1 MTKSDFYSAPGS
13 VIRKVAV
20 ANYAVIPFMCLIFG
34 RMLTLPLMTYGIL
47 ISSSVILM
55 IPRTYNDSKFSVW
68 TAFVTLSLSLV
79 VSLWDCASYY
89 VDGDMSCGRLLYPL
103 LTTVPLAVLATVR
116 SFRMMRDIK
125 YLTMKT
131 SGWEMMLCTIDYA
144 YLAFLMII
152 TSVMSS
158 VSAGMVWGRILVF
171 ALSLL
176 LFSILFIRSIT
187 GGPIITYNS
196 SGVPSG
202 EKNVEICAYV
212 PEAHRSDTKVMY
224 DKMCELLKS
233 NQSFLDADYRIEDL
247 AREMFSNRVYV
258 SKLINAFTGMS
269 FSQLMNRYR
278 VEYSKELF
286 KADVSLK
293 VKDLADMSGFHTQVT
308 YIAAFK
314 VVYGTTPGGWCKEY
328 LDSIKDPSNSGE
340 QEQ

>member
-1 MTKSDFYSAPGS
+1 M
-13 VIRKVAV
+13 
-20 ANYAVIPFMCLIFG
+20 
-34 RMLTLPLMTYGIL
+34 
-47 ISSSVILM
+47 
-55 IPRTYNDSKFSVW
+55 
-68 TAFVTLSLSLV
+68 
-79 VSLWDCASYY
+79 
-89 VDGDMSCGRLLYPL
+89 
-103 LTTVPLAVLATVR
+103 
-116 SFRMMRDIK
+116 
-125 YLTMKT
+125 
-131 SGWEMMLCTIDYA
+131 
-144 YLAFLMII
+144 
-152 TSVMSS
+152 
-158 VSAGMVWGRILVF
+158 
-171 ALSLL
+171 
-176 LFSILFIRSIT
+176 
-187 GGPIITYNS
+187 
-196 SGVPSG
+196 PSG

-314 VVYGTTPGGWCKEY
+314 VVYGMTPGGWCKEY
-328 LDSIKDPSNSGE
+328 LDSIKDPSNPEE
-340 QEQ
+340 QEP

>member
-20 ANYAVIPFMCLIFG
+20 ANLAVIPLMCLIFG

-47 ISSSVILM
+47 VSISVILM

-68 TAFVTLSLSLV
+68 TVFSVLSMSIV
-79 VSLWDCASYY
+79 VSLWDCASFH
-89 VDGDMSCGRLLYPL
+89 VDGDMACGRLL
-103 LTTVPLAVLATVR
+103 TIVPMAVLATVR
-116 SFRMMRDIK
+116 SFRMMRDIT

-131 SGWEMMLCTIDYA
+131 SGWEMMLCMIDYS
-144 YLAFLMII
+144 YLAFLMVI

-158 VSAGMVWGRILVF
+158 VSAGMVWVRILVF

-176 LFSILFIRSIT
+176 LFAILFIRSIT
-187 GGPIITYNS
+187 GGPIITYNTA
-196 SGVPSG
+196 GVPSG

-212 PEAHRSDTKVMY
+212 PESHRSDTKVMY
-224 DKMCELLKS
+224 DRMCELLKS

-269 FSQLMNRYR
+269 FSQLMNKYR

-286 KADVSLK
+286 KSDVSLK
-293 VKDLADMSGFHTQVT
+293 VKDLADLSGFHTQVT

-328 LDSIKDPSNSGE
+328 LDSIKDPSNSEE
-340 QEQ
+340 QEP

>member
-1 MTKSDFYSAPGS
+1 
-13 VIRKVAV
+13 
-20 ANYAVIPFMCLIFG
+20 
-34 RMLTLPLMTYGIL
+34 
-47 ISSSVILM
+47 
-55 IPRTYNDSKFSVW
+55 
-68 TAFVTLSLSLV
+68 
-79 VSLWDCASYY
+79 
-89 VDGDMSCGRLLYPL
+89 MSCGNLLYPL

-158 VSAGMVWGRILVF
+158 VSAGMVWARILVF

-293 VKDLADMSGFHTQVT
+293 VKDLADLSGFHTQVT

-314 VVYGTTPGGWCKEY
+314 VVYGMTPGGWCKEY

-340 QEQ
+340 QEP